1 MPITFEKHEYKIY
14 INFFSHIIQYS
25 LKVNNETELT
35 KLPIKLMFDTKALCS
50 LSPPLNLD
58 FFPTHTLH
66 RNTVWP
72 SRMWKSTKAFFFFF
86 SRENRWSTA
95 MTFQTTMF
103 WDKVCFYWWQ
113 MGIDFQR
120 IQLALG
126 KRNSFENHQLV
137 FAKCHQRLSF
147 PLA

>member
-1 MPITFEKHEYKIY
+1 M
-14 INFFSHIIQYS
+14 
-25 LKVNNETELT
+25 ELT
-35 KLPIKLMFDTKALCS
+35 KLSIRSVFDTSALCF

-58 FFPTHTLH
+58 FFLTHTEH

-72 SRMWKSTKAFFFFF
+72 SRTWTQPKLFFLP
-86 SRENRWSTA
+86 SQENRWSTA

-103 WDKVCFYWWQ
+103 WDKACFYWWQ
-113 MGIDFQR
+113 MGTDFQR

-137 FAKCHQRLSF
+137 FAKCHQTFFSPRLKQMQTM
-147 PLA
+147 LHKEQACV